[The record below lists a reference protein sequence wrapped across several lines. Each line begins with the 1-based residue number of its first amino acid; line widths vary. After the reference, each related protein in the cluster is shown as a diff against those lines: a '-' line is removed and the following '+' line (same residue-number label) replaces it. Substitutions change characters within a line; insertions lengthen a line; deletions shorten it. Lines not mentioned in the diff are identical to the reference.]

1 MEEEIK
7 KEEGQEVKEEEQ
19 GEKEKPLDKMTVKDL
34 REIAVEIPDLTGV
47 HAMKKDE
54 LLKVI
59 NEARGIKEEAPIE
72 KSKEKVSKKKVSK
85 QEVSV
90 KELKQKVVRF
100 KEEKGTAR
108 KAKDRKR
115 VDLLRR
121 RINRLKKQT
130 RKLAQA

>member
-1 MEEEIK
+1 MEEEIN
-7 KEEGQEVKEEEQ
+7 KEEVKEKSQEEI
-19 GEKEKPLDKMTVKDL
+19 EKPLDKMTVKDL
-34 REIAVEIPDLTGV
+34 KEIALEIPGLTGV

-54 LLKVI
+54 LLKI
-59 NEARGIKEEAPIE
+59 IKEARGIEEEAPIE
-72 KSKEKVSKKKVSK
+72 KRKEKVLK

-90 KELKQKVVRF
+90 RELKQKVARL
-100 KEEKGTAR
+100 KEEKGASR

-130 RKLAQA
+130 RKLVQA